1 MKSVRKVKGRNT
13 TMPKTGKVLLVIAF
27 STLIVA
33 FFFPPI
39 VVISLLAVVIFLVYL
54 IVRRLTMSE
63 EALQKN
69 REEVDAQVAKWNARA
84 DEARKKQEQGRAE
97 LEKLRASER
106 ARKADDRRAVS
117 AVLISTDNKKS
128 AIGSVGRAAI
138 GGTLFGPVGAI
149 AGAASGTSKARK
161 ATFSVKYAS
170 GRTATETVPI
180 GSKRF
185 NELSA
190 LLHK

>member
-1 MKSVRKVKGRNT
+1 
-13 TMPKTGKVLLVIAF
+13 MPKTGKVLLVIAF